1 MLAIQKAK
9 CILGC
14 IKRSMTTRLRE
25 MILPLY
31 SAPVIHHLEYCVQFW
46 GSQQKQDME
55 LLEWVQRRV
64 TKMMRG
70 LEH

>member
-1 MLAIQKAK
+1 
-9 CILGC
+9 
-14 IKRSMTTRLRE
+14 MTTRLRE
-25 MILPLY
+25 IILPLY

-55 LLEWVQRRV
+55 LLECVQRRV